1 LTTRLSSQVE
11 DSHPTKCMEAEAVK
25 WLSSVCESFEL
36 RTSSSLSFSE
46 TNLQEQEVE
55 GRDLRCSV
63 KLCP

>member
-1 LTTRLSSQVE
+1 
-11 DSHPTKCMEAEAVK
+11 MEAEAVK
-25 WLSSVCESFEL
+25 WLSSVCENFEL

-55 GRDLRCSV
+55 EHDLRCSV